1 MIVGKSFLNGLSIT
15 SGIYVSYF
23 KVLIKKSMKDKAF
36 SVNKTCQES
45 ADVSGI
51 KSCQSYGFLISLRC
65 LKIKRLVR

>member
-1 MIVGKSFLNGLSIT
+1 MIAGKSFLNGLSIT

-45 ADVSGI
+45 ADVSRI
-51 KSCQSYGFLISLRC
+51 KSCHC
-65 LKIKRLVR
+65 LKVMVS